1 MTEADGKSGAKPA
14 SPTDPLSA
22 TGIFLD
28 AFHWQSD
35 QPQGQAPESL
45 APPATAK
52 PATTEASPVA
62 QGEFTQLFGALNP
75 AAPPPQS
82 QSAAPPAPRMS
93 AAPQEIPKQAS
104 GDVTRIFVQQP
115 APLNEQPA
123 RGAPSPAPSAPANPP
138 RMKGFSSPGA
148 SDSASAEGSFTEL
161 FRTVTPSPAPLPRIQ
176 PFTPQ
181 VSSSP
186 PAVEKTEWPASTPK
200 SMGATDLFRALSAA
214 EGSQADRNAPRA
226 ESFSSSMPA
235 SPVPGSV
242 TMWIQKLSQDVEP
255 SSKEQAFQPPPLT
268 ATPAPGTLSGQ
279 GEYTRIISGDAL
291 KASTAV
297 PAPPV
302 SAIPNVQA
310 PAIEPPKVVAPKL
323 APPALAAPAVP
334 APRTKLQEMLPIL
347 LVLNAFL
354 LVILILVVI
363 FALTR
368 K

>member
-1 MTEADGKSGAKPA
+1 MTEADGKPGAKP
-14 SPTDPLSA
+14 TGQNDPLSA
-22 TGIFLD
+22 TGMFLD

-35 QPQGQAPESL
+35 PSQGQAPESL

-52 PATTEASPVA
+52 PATTGASPVA
-62 QGEFTQLFGALNP
+62 QGEFTQLFGTPNP
-75 AAPPPQS
+75 AAPPPKS
-82 QSAAPPAPRMS
+82 QSAAPVPQTS
-93 AAPQEIPKQAS
+93 AAPQETLKPAS

-115 APLNEQPA
+115 APLTEQPA
-123 RGAPSPAPSAPANPP
+123 RGVPGTAASAPANPP

-161 FRTVTPSPAPLPRIQ
+161 FRRVTPSPAPLPRIQ
-176 PFTPQ
+176 PSAAQ
-181 VSSSP
+181 ASSSP
-186 PAVEKTEWPASTPK
+186 PAVEKTEWPASTQK
-200 SMGATDLFRALSAA
+200 SPGATDLFRALSAA
-214 EGSQADRNAPRA
+214 EGSQADRNAHRP
-226 ESFSSSMPA
+226 ESFSNAMPA
-235 SPVPGSV
+235 SPAPGSV

-255 SSKEQAFQPPPLT
+255 SSTEQAFEPPPLT
-268 ATPAPGTLSGQ
+268 ATPAPGSPAGQ

-291 KASTAV
+291 KGSMGV

-302 SAIPNVQA
+302 SAVPKVQA
-310 PAIEPPKVVAPKL
+310 PAIEPPKVVAPKV

-354 LVILILVVI
+354 LVVLILVVI
-363 FALTR
+363 FALMR